1 MVRKNYGWAGQKLG
15 GLQKCLGVLLSVCL
29 ALCAALCRATEYIPA
44 ATEAEW
50 RLSTSALECRLSQPI
65 PYFGEAVFQQLAGEA
80 VRFRLN
86 TSQRIWAGASH
97 LLVKAPPWRAAIEA
111 VDLGLVMVRSGTVP
125 VELDGALAEKML
137 AALFEGLSPVF
148 DPMPSYAVSGTNSV
162 GLVAVNFRRAYTDYR
177 DCVATLPGT
186 DAGTGTGDG
195 GQDVERTRI
204 LFATGAYQLNAAGRA
219 QLDVVARHVQ
229 ESPAL
234 KAIYVD
240 GYTDDTGSDTT
251 NLDISKRRAQGV
263 TAYLVGKGVAA
274 QLIATRSH
282 GSRYPVVRGRSA
294 AARAQNRRVTVR
306 LE

>member
-1 MVRKNYGWAGQKLG
+1 MVRINYGRVGQELG
-15 GLQKCLGVLLSVCL
+15 ALQKCPGVALSVCL
-29 ALCAALCRATEYIPA
+29 ALFAALCQATEYIPVA
-44 ATEAEW
+44 AEAEW
-50 RLSTSALECRLSQPI
+50 RLSTSTLECRLSQPI
-65 PYFGEAVFQQLAGEA
+65 PYFGEAVFQQRAGEA

-86 TSQRIWAGASH
+86 TSQRVWAGASH
-97 LLVKAPPWRAAIEA
+97 LLVKAPPWRTAIEP
-111 VDLGLVMVRSGTVP
+111 VDLGLVMVRSGAVP

-177 DCVATLPGT
+177 DCVATLPG
-186 DAGTGTGDG
+186 AGTSPGDG
-195 GQDVERTRI
+195 DQDVERTRI
-204 LFATGAYQLNAAGRA
+204 PFATGAYQLNAAGRA
-219 QLDVVARHVQ
+219 QLDAVARHVQ
-229 ESPAL
+229 ESPGL

-240 GYTDDTGSDTT
+240 GYTDDTGSDAT

-282 GSRYPVVRGRSA
+282 GSRYPVARGRSA